1 MDDSK
6 YHMPTAPIDY
16 SYSGGGS
23 VSTAGG
29 SGSGSGSGSGKCH
42 SAVGSAQCTPVPSN
56 GEEACEGHGYGKAS
70 CEEVGC
76 CHYAECSIGD
86 GSGECFSAVGTAQC
100 TPVKFSS
107 HVETC
112 PP

>member
-6 YHMPTAPIDY
+6 YHMLTAPIDY
-16 SYSGGGS
+16 SYSGGRAAFRQQ
-23 VSTAGG
+23 TG

-70 CEEVGC
+70 CAEVGC
-76 CHYAECSIGD
+76 CQYAECSIGD
-86 GSGECFSAVGTAQC
+86 DSGECFSAVGLAQC
-100 TPVKFSS
+100 TPVEFSS
-107 HVETC
+107 HVEPC
-112 PP
+112 Q